1 MKRYTL
7 YTLIFFTLLSCGGSK
22 GRFRLKGE
30 FKHLQQGE
38 FYIYSPD
45 GGSNQ
50 IDTIKIQNGAFDY
63 STELEST
70 ATYFLLYPN
79 FSEHVVFGK
88 SGDLIK
94 IKGDARSLKE
104 TTIEGSAE
112 NEAMT
117 QFRLSHQNKS
127 ASQIAQEAA
136 KFISKHPDS
145 PVSVYLFK
153 RYFLQAAQSN
163 QKQKQ
168 QLYNTLCKAQPEN
181 ISLAQWKSA
190 VEKANRCRVG
200 QVLPLFKIKEANGNM
215 ISSDDYKG
223 QYVLIHFWASW
234 ETNSTSVLF
243 DIRRTRRRTQN
254 RLAAI
259 SYSLDVNKASLQT
272 MERIDSVSWTSY
284 CDFKAWE
291 SPLVE
296 QFHITSIPFCILVDP
311 QQKIIAAGDNFD
323 KDILPKIKEVYQLK

>member
-22 GRFRLKGE
+22 DRFRLKGE

-45 GGSNQ
+45 GGSNRM
-50 IDTIKIQNGAFDY
+50 DTIKIQNGEFDY
-63 STELEST
+63 STDLEST

-88 SGDLIK
+88 NGDLIK

-104 TTIEGSAE
+104 TRIEGSPE

-117 QFRLSHQNKS
+117 QFRLSHQKKS
-127 ASQIAQEAA
+127 ASQITQGAA
-136 KFISKHPDS
+136 KFISENPDS
-145 PVSVYLFK
+145 RVSVYLFK
-153 RYFLQAAQSN
+153 RYFLQTAQNN
-163 QKQKQ
+163 QKQRQ
-168 QLYNTLCKAQPEN
+168 RLYNILRKAQPEN
-181 ISLAQWKSA
+181 IPLAQWKSA
-190 VEKANRCRVG
+190 VEKTNICRVG
-200 QVLPLFKIKEANGNM
+200 QILPLFKLKEANGH
-215 ISSDDYKG
+215 IITSDEYKG

-234 ETNSTSVLF
+234 EANSTNVLF
-243 DIRRTRRRTQN
+243 NIRRTRRRTQN

-284 CDFKAWE
+284 CDFKAWN
-291 SPLVE
+291 SPLVK
-296 QFHITSIPFCILVDP
+296 QFNITSIPFCILVDP
-311 QQKIIAAGDNFD
+311 QQRIIATGDNFD